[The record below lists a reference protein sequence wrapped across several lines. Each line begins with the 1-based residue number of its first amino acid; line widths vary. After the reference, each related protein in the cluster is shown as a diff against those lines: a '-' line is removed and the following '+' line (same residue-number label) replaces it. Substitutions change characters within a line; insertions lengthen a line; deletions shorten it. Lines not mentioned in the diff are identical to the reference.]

1 MNALHCPR
9 MSVFSFKYT
18 EATCLVSCL
27 HAFTTPEPGHQQVL
41 TDIVELQSDE
51 DIRHLIAPIPH
62 SAEHP
67 KQKPFV
73 LASHG
78 WQPPPPSS
86 ALRDPSCQLTS
97 LYCCCLLP
105 ATSSSLLQLTNSTQ
119 VPCDLQFSSTWEHA
133 NNNRWLF
140 KTKVASL
147 IEEGRNLVK
156 SQG

>member
-1 MNALHCPR
+1 MYVCIHIYIHIYAYKYMYTYTHTCTYIQTHMALKSNQRMNALHCPR

-67 KQKPFV
+67 EQKPFV

-78 WQPPPPSS
+78 WQPPPPSLV
-86 ALRDPSCQLTS
+86 LRDPSCQLTA
-97 LYCCCLLP
+97 LYCCSLLLLLLP
-105 ATSSSLLQLTNSTQ
+105 
-119 VPCDLQFSSTWEHA
+119 PCCS
-133 NNNRWLF
+133 
-140 KTKVASL
+140 
-147 IEEGRNLVK
+147 
-156 SQG
+156 